1 MPVVRVLGPV
11 EVEVDGGPVDLG
23 GPALRRLLTALA
35 VDTGRVVPDDRL
47 ADAVWGAAPPA
58 GARRALQVYV
68 SRLRAVL
75 GAGTVDREGGG
86 YRLLIGPDGLD
97 VDVFVAAIEDGRSA
111 AAAGDPVAAADRFTV
126 ALRVWRGEPFADLD
140 GVDRV
145 AAVRSRLVELHAIAE
160 EELAAARIETGDA
173 VAAVADLAELVRAAP
188 LRERRSTLLALALYR
203 GGRQADALAVLRR
216 LRAALAEELGVDPGQ
231 QAQELEQRLLAQD
244 PALGPPPAPPAAPR
258 RRLPPVRRPLT
269 SFLGRAADLAEL
281 DAALAA
287 HRLVTLVGPAGVGK
301 TRLAVECAA
310 GRPDVRGFA
319 RLAQV
324 REAAELPLV
333 LAGVVGQPVVTGDP
347 FDAVVR
353 TLTDGPGLLV
363 LDNCEHVVGA
373 VAELALDLLDEC
385 PDLRILATSRTAL
398 HVDGERLQPVAPL
411 PADDAVELFVDRVLA
426 VRPGWQPAGGEE
438 VHVRRVVAAL
448 DGLPLALELG
458 AGRAATLGLQEI
470 ADRIDDRFA
479 LLPAVPHGSVAA
491 HASLQAAIAWSVD
504 LLDEPERAQLLR
516 LWPFEG
522 GFSLDA
528 ACAVRPEGQTV
539 ADTVASLS
547 TLVTWSV
554 ATADTS
560 ADRTRYLL
568 LESIRAYCREIDPDP
583 VATRAAHARWV
594 RELAARCIVELRAG
608 NAGRYLAMLVGEL
621 PNVRAGLAHDLEHD
635 PQAALHSVGCLG
647 LFLTRRMHNSEAV
660 RIATEALRG
669 DPAGDP
675 VVRARVLSTVLA
687 IRFIAGDHA
696 EATELLPRV
705 EEACAAAPDDDPVEF
720 CDVHYLLGLS
730 AVMLGRAELALDA
743 SRRAIELALRTG
755 ARGVLRPAQAVHGL
769 AQVLAATL
777 HGDEPAVLETARQLR
792 THRRGWTAAWA
803 HAGAAEAHLR
813 FPGTV
818 ARERAEIALAELV
831 EAAAI
836 FHAESDLPYGL
847 SALNMGAIA
856 LTRVDRAADARRL
869 LAGVRA
875 FGTELGVQPFTFL
888 GTGDE
893 WLAAELR
900 KIGDTPVTSAFDWNG
915 ALAMLRPDGP
925 SCSGPS

>member
-11 EVEVDGGPVDLG
+11 EVEVDGVPVDLG

-35 VDTGRVVPDDRL
+35 VDAGRVVPDDRL

-68 SRLRAVL
+68 SRLRTAL
-75 GAGTVDREGGG
+75 GPGTVEREGGG
-86 YRLLIGPDGLD
+86 YRLLVGPGGLD
-97 VDVFVAAIEDGRSA
+97 VDVFVGAIEDGRSA
-111 AAAGDPVAAADRFTV
+111 AAAGDPAAAADRFAM
-126 ALRVWRGEPFADLD
+126 ALRAWRGEPFADLD
-140 GVDRV
+140 GADRV
-145 AAVRSRLVELHAIAE
+145 AAVRSRLGELRASAE
-160 EELAAARIETGDA
+160 EELAAARIEAGDA
-173 VAAVADLAELVRAAP
+173 AAAVADLTELVRAAP

-216 LRAALAEELGVDPGQ
+216 LRAVLADELGVDPGR

-287 HRLVTLVGPAGVGK
+287 HRLVTMVGPAGVGK

-310 GRPDVRGFA
+310 GRADVRGFA

-363 LDNCEHVVGA
+363 LDNCEHVVDA

-411 PADDAVELFVDRVLA
+411 PDADAMELFLDRVRA
-426 VRPGWQPAGGEE
+426 VRPGWQPGGGEE

-504 LLDEPERAQLLR
+504 LLDEPDRAQLLR

-522 GFSLDA
+522 GFSRDA
-528 ACAVRPEGQTV
+528 ACAVRPEGRTV
-539 ADTVASLS
+539 ADTEASLS

-568 LESIRAYCREIDPDP
+568 LESIRGYCREIDPDP
-583 VATRAAHARWV
+583 DATREAHARWV

-608 NAGRYLAMLVGEL
+608 NAGRYMPMLVGEL
-621 PNVRAGLAHDLEHD
+621 PNLRAGLAHDLEHD
-635 PQAALHSVGCLG
+635 PSAALHSVGCLG
-647 LFLTRRMHNSEAV
+647 LFLTRCMHSSEAA
-660 RIATEALRG
+660 RLATAVLDGAPDG
-669 DPAGDP
+669 DPLARVRVLCALSGVRFMAGD
-675 VVRARVLSTVLA
+675 RAATRELA
-687 IRFIAGDHA
+687 PPLA
-696 EATELLPRV
+696 
-705 EEACAAAPDDDPVEF
+705 EACAAVPEDDPVEF
-720 CDVHYLLGLS
+720 CDANYLVGVNAIMS
-730 AVMLGRAELALDA
+730 GHAELALDVT
-743 SRRAIELALRTG
+743 RRAIETALRTG

-777 HGDEPAVLETARQLR
+777 HGDEPAVLEMARQLR

-813 FPGTV
+813 FPGTEEG
-818 ARERAEIALAELV
+818 ERAAIALAELA

-847 SALNMGAIA
+847 AALNMATIA
-856 LTRVDRAADARRL
+856 LARVDRATDARRL
-869 LAGVRA
+869 LAEVRS
-875 FGTELGVQPFTFL
+875 FGDEIGVQPFTFF

-893 WLAAELR
+893 WLAAQLQG
-900 KIGDTPVTSAFDWNG
+900 IGETPVTSRLDWG
-915 ALAMLRPDGP
+915 RALALLRP
-925 SCSGPS
+925 